1 MTVRSGPG
9 TIAGTAEKE
18 EHVTAPGVE
27 ASELAAAI
35 AANEL
40 EVHVQPQIDV
50 ASGAVVAVEGLSR
63 WMHPRFGPIPPAEF
77 VALAEASGIIHE
89 LGLFALRECCRIGRD
104 WRARGIELAVA
115 VNVSPLQLQTDRFF
129 DELERQ
135 LADSGLPA
143 ADLIVEVTEAERI
156 EDYAVVAGRLDI
168 IQQWGVTVSI
178 DDFGS
183 GHSSIDRAAAVHA
196 RELKLD
202 RSLVAAGDWAAVGE
216 AVALA
221 QERGMRVVAEGIET
235 RDQLQSVAA
244 AGCDRAQGYYI
255 AKPCQPAEFEE
266 WMRSFVR

>member
-1 MTVRSGPG
+1 MTTP
-9 TIAGTAEKE
+9 E
-18 EHVTAPGVE
+18 VE
-27 ASELAAAI
+27 ASELARAI
-35 AANEL
+35 ADHEL
-40 EVHVQPQIDV
+40 EVHVQPQIDL
-50 ASGAVVAVEGLSR
+50 ATGDVVAVEGLSR
-63 WMHPRFGPIPPAEF
+63 WTHPRLGAIPPAEF
-77 VALAEASGIIHE
+77 VALAEASGIIHD

-104 WRARGIELAVA
+104 WRSRGIQLAVA
-115 VNVSPLQLQTDRFF
+115 VNVSPLQLQTDLFF

-135 LADSGLPA
+135 LADSGLPP

-183 GHSSIDRAAAVHA
+183 GHSSIERALAVHA

-202 RSLVAAGDWAAVGE
+202 RTLVAAGDWAAVGE

-235 RDQLQSVAA
+235 REQLERIRA

-255 AKPCQPAEFEE
+255 ARPCQPSEFEE
-266 WMRSFVR
+266 WMRSAVR

>member
-1 MTVRSGPG
+1 MTTP
-9 TIAGTAEKE
+9 EL
-18 EHVTAPGVE
+18 E
-27 ASELAAAI
+27 ASELSLAI
-35 AANEL
+35 ARHEL
-40 EVHVQPQIDV
+40 EVHVQPQIDL
-50 ASGAVVAVEGLSR
+50 ASGDVVAVEGLCR
-63 WMHPRFGPIPPAEF
+63 WTHPTLGPIPPTEF
-77 VALAEASGIIHE
+77 VALAEASGIIHD

-104 WRARGIELAVA
+104 WRERGLELAVA

-135 LADSGLPA
+135 LAESGLPP

-183 GHSSIDRAAAVHA
+183 GHSSIDRAVAVRA

-202 RSLVAAGDWAAVGE
+202 RSLVAREDWAAVGE
-216 AVALA
+216 AVSLA
-221 QERGMRVVAEGIET
+221 QRSGMRVVAEGIET
-235 RDQLQSVAA
+235 REQLERITA

-255 AKPCQPAEFEE
+255 ARPSQPAKFEE
-266 WMRSFVR
+266 WMRGFVR